1 MTHEGAA
8 MRLAVASIIASLLAS
23 FVACRHD
30 AGELDPNVQRS
41 DPAVRAVSPSRDLTP
56 LLARL
61 AYEAHHRT
69 AVRLSAERVLDA
81 LDRAQLRIIERKQF
95 LGALVHASYCLGG
108 RTGAGLAIA
117 ACEYE
122 DPAAA
127 EAGKELMDRHF
138 SAMAPWARRS
148 AHGAIVLTIADPSGL
163 AHDELAAHA
172 FEVFA
177 AL

>member
-1 MTHEGAA
+1 
-8 MRLAVASIIASLLAS
+8 MRLAIASLIASLAAS
-23 FVACRHD
+23 LVACRHD
-30 AGELDPNVQRS
+30 SRDPDSNVRSS
-41 DPAVRAVSPSRDLTP
+41 DPAVREVSPSRDLTP

-69 AVRLSAERVLDA
+69 AVRLPAERVLDA
-81 LDRAQLRIIERKQF
+81 LDQAELRIIERKQF
-95 LGALVHASYCLGG
+95 LGTVVHASYCLGG

-127 EAGKELMDRHF
+127 EAGKEFMDRGF
-138 SAMAPWARRS
+138 SAMSPWARRS
-148 AHGAIVLTIADPSGL
+148 AHGTVVLTIADPSGL

>member
-1 MTHEGAA
+1 
-8 MRLAVASIIASLLAS
+8 MRLAIVSLVASL
-23 FVACRHD
+23 VACRHD
-30 AGELDPNVQRS
+30 AGELDPSVLSS
-41 DPAVRAVSPSRDLTP
+41 DPAVREVSPSRDLTP
-56 LLARL
+56 LLERL

-69 AVRLSAERVLDA
+69 AVQLPAERVLDA
-81 LDRAQLRIIERKQF
+81 LDRAELRIIERKQF
-95 LGALVHASYCLGG
+95 LGAVVRASYCLGG

-117 ACEYE
+117 ACEYA

-127 EAGKELMDRHF
+127 EAGKQLMDRRF
-138 SAMAPWARRS
+138 SAMSPWARRS
-148 AHGAIVLTIADPSGL
+148 AHGTIVLTIADPSGL

>member
-1 MTHEGAA
+1 MTHEGVA
-8 MRLAVASIIASLLAS
+8 MRLAVASIIASL
-23 FVACRHD
+23 VACRHD
-30 AGELDPNVQRS
+30 AGEPDPNVQSS
-41 DPAVRAVSPSRDLTP
+41 DPAVRAVSPSRDVTP

-61 AYEAHHRT
+61 AYEAQHRM
-69 AVRLSAERVLDA
+69 AVGLPAERVLDA
-81 LDRAQLRIIERKQF
+81 LDREKLRIIERKQF
-95 LGALVHASYCLGG
+95 LGEVVHARYCLGG
-108 RTGAGLAIA
+108 RTEAGLAIA

-127 EAGKELMDRHF
+127 GAGKELMDRRF
-138 SAMAPWARRS
+138 SAMSPWARRS
-148 AHGAIVLTIADPSGL
+148 AHGTIVLTIADPSGV